1 MEEKITILNRR
12 GKKLSAILHV
22 PEEETNKIVIM
33 IHSFKGDK
41 DYQPIMGDCARRL
54 CSEGYV
60 VIRFDCY
67 GSGESEGTFEEATI
81 TSEVEDLGDVIK
93 FARDKG
99 YTDIA
104 LIGLSLGTSIAI
116 LGHDEGIKAL
126 VLWSPP
132 FTHKIL
138 YERYRKEMETK
149 GFVISK
155 RRLTGEEVKVGK
167 KMWEEFGAIE
177 LDDKIKSIRCPTL
190 VIWGTKDHLIKLET
204 VRRYFEMLPC
214 VKELYIIEGGDHD
227 FLIKEA
233 EEKAISKTL
242 EWIKKYL

>member
-1 MEEKITILNRR
+1 
-12 GKKLSAILHV
+12 
-22 PEEETNKIVIM
+22 
-33 IHSFKGDK
+33 
-41 DYQPIMGDCARRL
+41 
-54 CSEGYV
+54 
-60 VIRFDCY
+60 
-67 GSGESEGTFEEATI
+67 
-81 TSEVEDLGDVIK
+81 
-93 FARDKG
+93 
-99 YTDIA
+99 
-104 LIGLSLGTSIAI
+104 
-116 LGHDEGIKAL
+116 
-126 VLWSPP
+126 
-132 FTHKIL
+132 
-138 YERYRKEMETK
+138 METK

-167 KMWEEFGAIE
+167 KMWEEYGTIE